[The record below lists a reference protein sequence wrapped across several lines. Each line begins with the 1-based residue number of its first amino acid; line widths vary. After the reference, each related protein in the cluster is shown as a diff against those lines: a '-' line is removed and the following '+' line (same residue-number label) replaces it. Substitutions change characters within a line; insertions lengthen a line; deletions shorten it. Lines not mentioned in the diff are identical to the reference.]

1 MARIILSGLL
11 NDIRN
16 AVGSLV
22 YSAWK
27 GVHYV
32 RNKAATVSNPNSTDQ
47 ANIRA
52 RMSAAAKRWYDV
64 LTAIQRNLWNEYAQG
79 LGSAEGSDSAQEGG
93 TKVVIP
99 TNRGIMSGFNAYV
112 MAMCLNYTAGIYGI
126 SAWSD
131 DAPLGITPPNAP
143 TDLVCLACA
152 AGAQNQIMLT
162 WVDPAEPPALG
173 IGRIRIFAVS
183 LDGGVHRQQVD
194 NVAKGNENYAF
205 INAKSAQG
213 QENLIHNLP
222 GHYHIQIDAVNQHGQ
237 KSAPSNVCQPI
248 IPAPPTLLEA
258 CPP

>member
-32 RNKAATVSNPNSTDQ
+32 RGKAATVSNPNSTDQ

-52 RMSAAAKRWYDV
+52 RMSASAKRWYDV
-64 LTAIQRNLWNEYAQG
+64 LTVAQRDLWNEYAQG
-79 LGSAEGSDSAQEGG
+79 LGGAGEGDQAQEGG

-112 MAMCLNYTAGIYGI
+112 MAMCLNYTAGIYAMGT
-126 SAWSD
+126 WSD

-143 TDLVCLACA
+143 TNLACNA
-152 AGAQNQIMLT
+152 CYADPYNVIQLT

-183 LDGGVHRQQVD
+183 LDGGVHRQQIA
-194 NVAKGNENYAF
+194 NVAKGAQIYTF
-205 INAKSAQG
+205 QKAKSAQG
-213 QENLIHNLP
+213 AENWIHNLP
-222 GHYHIQIDAVNQHGQ
+222 GHYHVQIDAVGQYGQ

-248 IPAPPTLLEA
+248 IPAPPVTLDP

>member
-64 LTAIQRNLWNEYAQG
+64 LTVAQRDLWNEYAQG

-112 MAMCLNYTAGIYGI
+112 MAMCLNYTAGVYPVSG
-126 SAWSD
+126 WSD

-143 TDLVCLACA
+143 TVLICSPCFASPV
-152 AGAQNQIMLT
+152 NQIMLT
-162 WVDPAEPPALG
+162 WTDPAEPPVLG
-173 IGRIRIFAVS
+173 VGRIRVFAVS
-183 LDGGVHRQQVD
+183 LDGGVHRQQIA
-194 NVAKGNENYAF
+194 NVPKAQENYTF
-205 INAKSAQG
+205 NKAKSAQG
-213 QENLIHNLP
+213 AENWIHNLP
-222 GHYHIQIDAVNQHGQ
+222 GHYHVQIDAVNQYGQ

-248 IPAPPTLLEA
+248 IPAPPVELEA